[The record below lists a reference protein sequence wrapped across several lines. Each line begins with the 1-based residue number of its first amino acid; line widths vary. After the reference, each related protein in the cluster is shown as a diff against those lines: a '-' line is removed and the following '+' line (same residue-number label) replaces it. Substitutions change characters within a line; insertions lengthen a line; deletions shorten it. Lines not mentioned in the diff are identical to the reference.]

1 MWKSFRAKIILQKV
15 FASIVGLGMS
25 FKGDAQSSNK
35 PRQPAHHRHELLMVE
50 KEIEPDRQRDYAEK
64 QLPHIGFSPLQYVG
78 KTL

>member
-1 MWKSFRAKIILQKV
+1 MIRQKV

-35 PRQPAHHRHELLMVE
+35 PRQPAHHRRELLVME

-64 QLPHIGFSPLQYVG
+64 QLPHIGISPL
-78 KTL
+78 